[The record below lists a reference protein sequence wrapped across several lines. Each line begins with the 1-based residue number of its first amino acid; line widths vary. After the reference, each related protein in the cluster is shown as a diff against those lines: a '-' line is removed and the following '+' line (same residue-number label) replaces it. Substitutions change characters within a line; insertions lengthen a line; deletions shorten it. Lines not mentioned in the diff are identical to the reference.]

1 MTDSSQ
7 PSSRFSSSA
16 AYKRADSDSEFLQ
29 RDELRAVRLQLEWF
43 KPELIQQDEGI
54 ESTIVV
60 FGSARL
66 LEPQAAQAQL
76 ANAERALAESPNDTD
91 KQQAVVIAKNQ
102 LALAPYYDEA
112 RAFGRLVSS
121 VCQLDGRCEYVV
133 ITGGGPGIMEAGN
146 RGAADVGAKSIGLNI
161 ALPFEQSPNPYI
173 TPSLCFQFRYFALR
187 KMHFLNR
194 AKALVVFPG
203 GFGTMD
209 ELFETLT
216 LLQTRKI
223 KDISVVLIGKDY
235 WEDLINWQKF
245 VDFGLISPKDLSLFH
260 YAETA
265 AEAWEIIVRE
275 HPEGTVS

>member
-1 MTDSSQ
+1 MSDTPQ
-7 PSSRFSSSA
+7 SSSA
-16 AYKRADSDSEFLQ
+16 AYTRADSDSEFLQ
-29 RDELRAVRLQLEWF
+29 RDELRAARLQLEWS
-43 KPELIQQDEGI
+43 KTELIHQDEGI

-66 LEPQAAQAQL
+66 VEPKAAQAHLIKAKQNL
-76 ANAERALAESPNDTD
+76 AQSPNDTD
-91 KQQAVVIAKNQ
+91 RQRDVVIAKNQ

-112 RAFGRLVSS
+112 REFGRLVSS
-121 VCQLDGRCEYVV
+121 SCQLDGRCEYVIV
-133 ITGGGPGIMEAGN
+133 TGGGPGIMEAGN

-161 ALPFEQSPNPYI
+161 DLPFEQAPNPYI
-173 TPSLCFQFRYFALR
+173 TPSLCFKFRYFALR

-216 LLQTRKI
+216 LLQTGKVQ
-223 KDISVVLIGKDY
+223 DVSVVLIGKAY

-245 VDFGLISPKDLSLFH
+245 VEFGLISPKDLALFH

-265 AEAWEIIVRE
+265 GEAWKIIAQE
-275 HPEGTVS
+275 HQEGTDS